1 MRHPSASYR
10 ADIDGL
16 RAIAVIAVILF
27 HADCGLPGGFVG
39 VDVFFV
45 ISGYLITRLIAAD
58 LDRGTFSLAAFWDRR
73 LRRIWPASLA
83 LTGAVLLAG
92 WFLLLPQELHLLASD
107 AVAHVAML
115 ANVRYWAVIDYFA
128 PAAELRPLLHT
139 WSLAVEEQFYVLFPL
154 IMMLVWR
161 WGRARCIL
169 LFAVL
174 AAGSFTASVLLIGTK
189 PMDVFFLLPH
199 RAWELL
205 IGALLAVAAP
215 RRSGD
220 AQMFGQ
226 GWAGWPAEVAA
237 CLGLTMI
244 VVPCLLY
251 DRQTPF
257 PALAAVPPCLGA
269 SLLIHAGDCPARS
282 VVGRLLGSAPLRGVG
297 LMSYSLYLWHWPV
310 LAFMRYYAGL
320 RLPWP
325 WLLAALPIV
334 MVSSYVS
341 WRWIET
347 PFRRGTAVPAPW
359 RTFLVAG
366 VAALALIV
374 CCQSIRRAKG
384 FPARF
389 APAVLDLVQP
399 FSLDWEYGKHTRSGD
414 PLPFPAIGRRS
425 EDACGCLMLWG
436 DSHGLAISPAV
447 DDAARDLDIGG
458 VAAVQI
464 AALPLPE
471 AWQPNARFFKIGGRR
486 ESQEWSTAAIDWI
499 RACRP
504 RHVILCARWSMYL
517 SGGLPDKG
525 DKHLI
530 APLDTDA
537 ASRDEAPAAL
547 AAGMRRLLSLCE
559 ETNTDLWVLL
569 EVPYQPAMPRQLALA
584 EHWFGQHAALAGI
597 SRQEHERSQRFVR
610 DAFAPLAGGRLHVV
624 DLAEP
629 FFSADGLTTV
639 VGQDGAAWYADE
651 GHLNPRGARE
661 ALGALLRQLLARM
674 AADCGPR

>member
-27 HADCGLPGGFVG
+27 HADCGLSGGFVG

-58 LDRGTFSLAAFWDRR
+58 LDRGTFSLASFWDRR
-73 LRRIWPASLA
+73 IRRIWPASLA
-83 LTGAVLLAG
+83 LTLAALAAG
-92 WFLLLPQELHLLASD
+92 WFLLLPQDLHLLASD
-107 AVAHVAML
+107 SVAHVAML

-161 WGRARCIL
+161 WGRACCIL

-174 AAGSFTASVLLIGTK
+174 AAVSFTASVLLIGTK

-205 IGALLAVAAP
+205 VGALLAVSAP
-215 RRSGD
+215 RRRGD
-220 AQMFGQ
+220 AQVFWRGR
-226 GWAGWPAEVAA
+226 AAWPADVAA
-237 CLGLTMI
+237 CIGLVMI

-257 PALAAVPPCLGA
+257 PALAAVPPCLGTA
-269 SLLIHAGDCPARS
+269 LVILAGEGPTRS
-282 VVGRLLGSAPLRGVG
+282 VIGGFLGSAPLRGVG

-347 PFRRGTAVPAPW
+347 PFRRGTATAPW
-359 RTFLVAG
+359 RTFLGAG
-366 VAALALIV
+366 VAALALIA
-374 CCQSIRRAKG
+374 CCQSMRRAKG
-384 FPARF
+384 VPARF

-447 DDAARDLDIGG
+447 DDAARALGITG

-471 AWQPNARFFKIGGRR
+471 AWQPNARFFRIGGRR
-486 ESQEWSTAAIDWI
+486 ESQEWSTAAMDWI
-499 RACRP
+499 RGCRP
-504 RHVILCARWSMYL
+504 RHVVLCARWSMYL

-530 APLDTDA
+530 APLDADA
-537 ASRDEAPAAL
+537 ASRDAARAAL
-547 AAGMRRLLSLCE
+547 AAGMRRLLALCE
-559 ETNTDLWVLL
+559 ETNTDVWVLL
-569 EVPYQPAMPRQLALA
+569 EVPYQPDMPRRLALA
-584 EHWFGQHAALAGI
+584 EHWFREHAAATGI
-597 SRQEHERSQRFVR
+597 SRAEHEHSQRFVR
-610 DAFAPLAGGRLHVV
+610 EAFAPLAGGRLHVV

-629 FFSADGLTTV
+629 FFSPDGSSK
-639 VGQDGAAWYADE
+639 VGQGGTAWYADE
-651 GHLNPRGARE
+651 GHLNPTGARE
-661 ALGALLRQLLARM
+661 ALGPLLRHLLAPL